1 MSIRNHSE
9 TLIAAALIIGA
20 AACAAKRRAL
30 PTAAPEELGLSRA
43 HLAAIAPALNA
54 YVDSGKLAGV
64 YAVIARRGRIGY
76 EYTYGWSDIDGRV
89 PMTRDD
95 VFRIFSM
102 TKPVVAAGAMILV
115 DRGKIKLDDPVSKF
129 LPAFAGIRVYAGG
142 SASNPAL
149 HAPDSVMTIRHVLT
163 HTAGLPYGLTNLP
176 ADTIFRS
183 ANMYNAASTLEQF
196 TDSIARLPLLFSP
209 GSRWSYSSGLEIMG
223 RIIEVVSG
231 KTLDRFLEADLFEPL
246 DMDET
251 SFRRRRDLE
260 SRMTTLY
267 SRGDNGQ
274 LQIVRGGLL
283 AMYEPDARF
292 LWASGGLLSTPDD
305 FLRFA
310 QMLLNGGELDG
321 KRVLSQAS
329 VAEMTRNQLP
339 HALTP
344 VSGSPMMDEGYGQGL
359 AGAVLV
365 DSTRAT
371 LPGSTGIYRWSGY
384 VGTYFWIDPKHEL
397 VAMVWTQFTPGRT
410 YRLEHE
416 FQRLVYAALQH

>member
-1 MSIRNHSE
+1 LSQ
-9 TLIAAALIIGA
+9 ALISGA
-20 AACAAKRRAL
+20 VACAAKRRAL
-30 PTAAPEELGLSRA
+30 PAGSPEQLGLSRA
-43 HLAAIAPALNA
+43 HLAQIAPVLNA

-76 EYTYGWSDIDGRV
+76 EYTYGWSDIERRA
-89 PMTRDD
+89 PITRDA

-115 DRGKIKLDDPVSKF
+115 DQGKIKLDDPVSKF
-129 LPAFAGIRVYAGG
+129 IPAFANIKVYAGG
-142 SASNPAL
+142 TASSPVL
-149 HAPDSVMTIRHVLT
+149 RAPDSVMTVRHVLT

-183 ANMYNAASTLEQF
+183 ANMYNAATTLEQF

-209 GSRWSYSSGLEIMG
+209 GSQWSYSSGLEIIG
-223 RIIEVVSG
+223 HIIEIVSG
-231 KTLDRFLEADLFEPL
+231 KTLDRFLVEELFEPL
-246 DMDET
+246 DMDDT

-260 SRMTTLY
+260 SRLTTLY
-267 SRGDNGQ
+267 SRGENGQ
-274 LQIVRGGLL
+274 LQVVRGGLL
-283 AMYEPDARF
+283 AMYEPEARF

-310 QMLLNGGELDG
+310 QMLLNGGEIG
-321 KRVLSQAS
+321 GQRVLSQAS
-329 VAEMTRNQLP
+329 VAEMMRNQLP
-339 HALTP
+339 PALTP

-365 DSTRAT
+365 DSARAT

-384 VGTYFWIDPKHEL
+384 VGTYFWIDPTHEL
-397 VAMVWTQFTPGRT
+397 IAMVWTQFTPGRT
-410 YRLEHE
+410 YRLEQD
-416 FQRLVYAALQH
+416 FQKLVYAALQD